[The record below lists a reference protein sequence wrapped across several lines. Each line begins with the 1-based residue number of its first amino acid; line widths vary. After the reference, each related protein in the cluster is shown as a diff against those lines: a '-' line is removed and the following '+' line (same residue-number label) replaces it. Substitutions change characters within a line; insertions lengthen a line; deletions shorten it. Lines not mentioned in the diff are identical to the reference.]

1 MWTPESRLTTRAT
14 PDRCFVKPRKPGDKC
29 PFWSVVID
37 LSITTC
43 HFRWADRVPVH
54 LGTETDR

>member
-29 PFWSVVID
+29 PFWSVVIG
-37 LSITTC
+37 LSITTGQSPDL
-43 HFRWADRVPVH
+43 REVGEKLNVK
-54 LGTETDR
+54 TT